1 MRSIVMTAGCSGC
14 GAAAVTA
21 AVARQMARQGKR
33 VLLAEATAG
42 RIIAAE
48 DRVYATWAP
57 TELAAYL
64 TLTERY
70 LSDLRRE
77 CDSLQK

>member
-1 MRSIVMTAGCSGC
+1 MRSIVMTASCSGC
-14 GAAAVTA
+14 GSAAVTA

-42 RIIAAE
+42 KIIAAE
-48 DRVYATWAP
+48 DRIYAGWTPA
-57 TELAAYL
+57 ELAAYL

-70 LSDLRRE
+70 LADLREESRK
-77 CDSLQK
+77 LQE